1 MLRSTGRSVQL
12 KLVRYLHG
20 FKFEQ
25 LQQAIANSTN
35 PMASSYIRSNSSSN
49 ILQQPQDEDEE
60 EVEVEEL
67 PPAPPVSLTYSCH
80 VCYPFFIVVLNGLN
94 QYYQASVVHF
104 TLSRAVD
111 KSQQHQQ

>member
-49 ILQQPQDEDEE
+49 ILQQPQDEEEE

-67 PPAPPVSLTYSCH
+67 PPAPPVSLTYSCQ
-80 VCYPFFIVVLNGLN
+80 VCYSFFFVVPDGTRC
-94 QYYQASVVHF
+94 A
-104 TLSRAVD
+104 D
-111 KSQQHQQ
+111 

>member
-35 PMASSYIRSNSSSN
+35 PLAYSSGGKNNSVTN
-49 ILQQPQDEDEE
+49 ILQHNEDDI
-60 EVEVEEL
+60 EEL
-67 PPAPPVSLTYSCH
+67 PDDFVPPVIDQEEFDLK
-80 VCYPFFIVVLNGLN
+80 VRKNWE
-94 QYYQASVVHF
+94 
-104 TLSRAVD
+104 
-111 KSQQHQQ
+111 

>member
-35 PMASSYIRSNSSSN
+35 PLAYSSGSKNNSVTN
-49 ILQQPQDEDEE
+49 ILQHNEDDI
-60 EVEVEEL
+60 EEL
-67 PPAPPVSLTYSCH
+67 PDDFVPPVIDQEEFDLK
-80 VCYPFFIVVLNGLN
+80 VRKNWE
-94 QYYQASVVHF
+94 
-104 TLSRAVD
+104 
-111 KSQQHQQ
+111 